1 MSSLKKGG
9 SGLMEVDDDNQKIR
23 RCPTLPLP
31 EWNDARRQELMDN
44 TVYVKGNHTFINLYK
59 MPVRFLDLLRYP
71 GNFPRGYHSILNIHF
86 NFNRI

>member
-9 SGLMEVDDDNQKIR
+9 SGLMEIDDENEKIR

-44 TVYVKGNHTFINLYK
+44 TVYVKG
-59 MPVRFLDLLRYP
+59 
-71 GNFPRGYHSILNIHF
+71 
-86 NFNRI
+86 RI

>member
-31 EWNDARRQELMDN
+31 EWNDVRRQELMDN
-44 TVYVKGNHTFINLYK
+44 TVYVKGNYTTLVTNL
-59 MPVRFLDLLRYP
+59 
-71 GNFPRGYHSILNIHF
+71 
-86 NFNRI
+86 